1 MTREIVVVY
10 QDCAL
15 CGAKG
20 RQKIADLAG
29 QGIMVR
35 KVSFITEEGREL
47 CAKAVEKGIGSMP
60 FYVDGNDFATNI
72 EAFLLQKPAETV
84 KKTQKLTSSTKKKQ
98 IKAKEKTNGDD
109 SET

>member
-29 QGIMVR
+29 QGIIIR

-60 FYVDGNDFATNI
+60 FYVDGDDFATNI
-72 EAFLLQKPAETV
+72 EAFLIRKPKKTV
-84 KKTQKLTSSTKKKQ
+84 KKVQKLASSTKKKQ

-109 SET
+109 SEA